1 MSIHAGHRQRFR
13 DRFKNNG
20 LDSFNDHE
28 VLELLLYHCIPRQD
42 TNAIAHRLIDYFG
55 SFANVL
61 EAPSSELV
69 NVLGIGEGAAAY
81 LNLLME
87 TIRRYN
93 IRNIERCEDTILDS
107 IQKCSNYLKPLYDGR
122 QYETVYMLCLDAK
135 CKLLSCKK
143 LGEGGINSAA
153 IPIRKIVESA
163 MNLNATSVVIAHNH
177 PSGIAV
183 PSDEDVATTKRLAI
197 ALEAV
202 EILLADHLVFADGDY
217 ISLRTSRLYVPEE
230 CIVI

>member
-13 DRFKNNG
+13 ERFKKEG
-20 LDSFNDHE
+20 LDNFNDHE

-42 TNAIAHRLIDYFG
+42 TNAIAHRLLDHFG

-61 EAPSSELV
+61 EASSGELV
-69 NVLGIGEGAAAY
+69 NVLGVGESAAAY

-93 IRNIERCEDTILDS
+93 IREIERKEDTILDS
-107 IQKCSNYLKPLYDGR
+107 IQKCGNYLKPLYDGR

-135 CKLLSCKK
+135 CKLLSCQK
-143 LGEGGINSAA
+143 LGEGSINSAA
-153 IPIRKIVESA
+153 IPIRRIVETA
-163 MNLNATSVVIAHNH
+163 MNLNATSIVIAHNH
-177 PSGIAV
+177 PSGIAL
-183 PSDEDVATTKRLAI
+183 PSDEDVSTTKRLAV

-217 ISLRTSRLYVPEE
+217 VSMRISGLYNPQE
-230 CIVI
+230 CVVI

>member
-1 MSIHAGHRQRFR
+1 MSIHAGHRQRIR
-13 DRFKNNG
+13 ERFKKEG

-42 TNAIAHRLIDYFG
+42 TNAIAHRLLDHFG

-61 EAPSSELV
+61 EASPGELV
-69 NVLGIGEGAAAY
+69 NVLGVGESAAVY

-93 IRNIERCEDTILDS
+93 IRDVEGKEDMILDS
-107 IQKCSNYLKPLYDGR
+107 LQKCGDYLKAFYDGR

-135 CKLLSCKK
+135 CKKLTCQK
-143 LGEGGINSAA
+143 LGEGSINSAA
-153 IPIRKIVESA
+153 IPIRKIVETA

-183 PSDEDVATTKRLAI
+183 PSDEDVSTTKRLAV

-217 ISLRTSRLYVPEE
+217 VSMRISGLYNPQE
-230 CIVI
+230 CVVI